1 MLGVLAWQGLLL
13 MRLLVLGH
21 RFTFKL
27 SPGQETDEQLGLRSF
42 FTLGPREGIF
52 VTPVLRREE

>member
-1 MLGVLAWQGLLL
+1 MLPL
-13 MRLLVLGH
+13 MCVISIADVTADCLH

-42 FTLGPREGIF
+42 FTLGPKEGIF